1 MNLVNELNILL
12 PNLDSKQKEF
22 VENYIDEFQKIENR
36 ILSSNSY
43 VALENSYLII
53 FLEHLSDQNTWIE
66 FKVERREIYI
76 TVVGFGYSMWR
87 VAKGKG
93 TEFNNGVR
101 EFINSALTCEYKKTL
116 FYDKDGELIKEKL
129 TWSDKPRLEKV
140 FGYGNLIQLLK
151 KWFVNRFSKNEYRIS
166 EINYSRFV

>member
-1 MNLVNELNILL
+1 
-12 PNLDSKQKEF
+12 
-22 VENYIDEFQKIENR
+22 
-36 ILSSNSY
+36 
-43 VALENSYLII
+43 
-53 FLEHLSDQNTWIE
+53 
-66 FKVERREIYI
+66 
-76 TVVGFGYSMWR
+76 MWH

-140 FGYGNLIQLLK
+140 FGYGNLIQLLAMMSLCK
-151 KWFVNRFSKNEYRIS
+151 HHMRQSLNGALDYRRGWGHCCFFES
-166 EINYSRFV
+166 

>member
-53 FLEHLSDQNTWIE
+53 FLEHLSDQNTKAGQRPDCIPPKWL
-66 FKVERREIYI
+66 
-76 TVVGFGYSMWR
+76 S
-87 VAKGKG
+87 
-93 TEFNNGVR
+93 TEFG
-101 EFINSALTCEYKKTL
+101 I
-116 FYDKDGELIKEKL
+116 
-129 TWSDKPRLEKV
+129 
-140 FGYGNLIQLLK
+140 
-151 KWFVNRFSKNEYRIS
+151 
-166 EINYSRFV
+166 